1 MRKLIGI
8 LSLVATTLLAA
19 CGGGGGSSGT
29 NPNQVTLTTTAGT
42 SVVIPVGGSG
52 TYTITGGNAPYRVVN
67 PDPTLAVAA
76 VSADQLVIGA
86 VGGGDTTVQVLDY
99 NARSVSI
106 AVKVGSS
113 KPLYTTAPS
122 ALTVGVGAGAA
133 RTFSV
138 GGGAAPYTVTG
149 ADGGIASVVQVSGTQ
164 WTVTGVALGTTTVNI
179 RDGAGVTL
187 QVALTVG
194 VPPLQLAAS
203 DYQIFVG
210 MSTITKIT
218 GGQAPYRVNQG
229 IPAALDASV
238 VGDELIVVGKLVSE
252 GIDVTVLDSA
262 NQSAKVKVTVV
273 AGSPTIRVSPNAI
286 TISENDNQVI
296 NFTIFG
302 AVGNVCLFSDNPGL
316 LAPIGAT
323 CGAFTGFT
331 LNTGSNGS
339 RCVNGNQTVTVT
351 VVDAN
356 RAIASTAVTVADN
369 GLACGLGA
377 FGVTPGTL
385 ALTLPASATAQALI
399 NNGSGAY
406 EVLSSNGGVATATVN
421 GNVVTVTGL
430 TAGSATITVR
440 DKADQ
445 NRSATIAVTVGQKAF
460 GVTPGTLV
468 LSMAG
473 AAAGQVLINNGSG
486 TYEVV
491 SSNTG
496 VATVA
501 VAANVV
507 TITRVAA
514 GSATITVRDAANQTR
529 TATVAVTVAP

>member
-29 NPNQVTLTTTAGT
+29 NPNQITLTTTAGT
-42 SVVIPVGGSG
+42 NVVIPVGGSG

-67 PDPTLAVAA
+67 PDPTIAVAA

-179 RDGAGVTL
+179 RDGAGATL

-445 NRSATIAVTVGQKAF
+445 NRSATIAVTVGQGAF